1 MSDRIVLQEHID
13 EYRNRGI
20 HFDEVKALFI
30 AVDVEQPKQWRSVP
44 NIIAHLSE
52 EKLKELLKKAKIF
65 LDNQKNFNDKLIVL
79 YTGLL
84 KEQLNTIDEALS
96 AVFGT
101 SEVLEYGYSRESI
114 EDISNEKI
122 VSGSLKFFKFKKVRS
137 VFLKEDID
145 FETLNAET
153 KAEFIEFDK
162 IVGVKAKNIVCFD
175 SVVIDKDNKSV
186 ILQLDLVSLLRTSD
200 VDKNIDLFQIM
211 VNKVITNKFSNLR
224 ILDKNSNVLNLY
236 GCIKNFYDKSEGA
249 ITKLSFTTS
258 KGVHHE
264 TLKGAATDIRTA
276 DYHLGGKAREGTINP
291 YRVSKKFNLDAKN
304 NPQAFLGVRY
314 QYYAKAGSKV
324 LSTARIFDI
333 YNYQSYLLIIKK
345 LLENI

>member
-1 MSDRIVLQEHID
+1 MSERVILQQHID

-30 AVDVEQPKQWRSVP
+30 AGDVEQPKQWRSVP

-52 EKLKELLKKAKIF
+52 EKLKQLLEKSKIF
-65 LDNQKNFNDKLIVL
+65 LDNQKIFNDKLVVL
-79 YTGLL
+79 YTDLSE
-84 KEQLNTIDEALS
+84 EQLNTIDQALS
-96 AVFGT
+96 TVFNT
-101 SEVLEYGYSRESI
+101 SEVLEYSYSTESI
-114 EDISNEKI
+114 ANISNEEI
-122 VSGSLKFFKFKKVRS
+122 VSDSLKFFKFKKVRS

-145 FETLNAET
+145 FETLNEET

-175 SVVIDKDNKSV
+175 SVVIDKENQSV
-186 ILQLDLVSLLRTSD
+186 ILQLDLVSLLRSGD
-200 VDKNIDLFQIM
+200 VDKNLDLFQIM
-211 VNKVITNKFSNLR
+211 VNKVIANKSNNLHT
-224 ILDKNSNVLNLY
+224 LDKKANVLNLY

-276 DYHLGGKAREGTINP
+276 DYHLGGKAREGTIYP
-291 YRVSKKFNLDAKN
+291 YRVT
-304 NPQAFLGVRY
+304 NPNPV
-314 QYYAKAGSKV
+314 
-324 LSTARIFDI
+324 
-333 YNYQSYLLIIKK
+333 
-345 LLENI
+345 